1 MKKIILTISF
11 LVFGASLGLAMSS
24 DKAATDVTKQQQVA
38 KSKCTKNKDHHK
50 LVDIYTDED
59 TSSKVTGKI
68 TLKNQDNYNIFY
80 CKNTGWCEVV
90 NKTDGKTGW
99 IGLDQLKQAQ
109 QKYANYMQTK
119 DTVRKLVEYVNVQ
132 DQKIAQL
139 HAMMQQMQK
148 QFAVVLQKQQAQ
160 INQLNQAYYYQ

>member
-1 MKKIILTISF
+1 M
-11 LVFGASLGLAMSS
+11 GLAMSS
-24 DKAATDVTKQQQVA
+24 DKPKNATEQEQTTKCA
-38 KSKCTKNKDHHK
+38 KNKDHHK
-50 LVDIYTDED
+50 LVNIYTKED
-59 TSSKVTGKI
+59 ASSEVADKI
-68 TLKNQDNYNIFY
+68 TLKNQDDYNIFY

-90 NKTDGKTGW
+90 NKTNGNTGW
-99 IGLDQLKQAQ
+99 VNLDQLKQAQ
-109 QKYANYMQTK
+109 QKYADYMQKK
-119 DTVRKLVEYVNVQ
+119 DTVKKLVEYVNVQ